1 MFFFNQII
9 AIQRLAINEI
19 DKGGEKMRKIC
30 DFHTHSF
37 FSDGELLPSEL
48 IRRAVDKDYAVIG
61 ITDHAGM
68 SNMDSI
74 IDNVYRDCQIAEK
87 YWDIKVIPGIEITHV
102 PAGYIAQCAAYAR
115 GRGVGLI
122 VVHGETIVE
131 PVEPGTNH
139 AAICSGMVDIL
150 AHPGFLS
157 QEDARLAAENGVF
170 IEVTARSGHSLTNA
184 VVVQQAMSA
193 GAHLLINS
201 DSHAPRDLMSK
212 DFSRRVG
219 LGAGIPLDH
228 IDTVLFKNPEL
239 LLQRI
244 AASSRTSF
252 K

>member
-1 MFFFNQII
+1 MN
-9 AIQRLAINEI
+9 
-19 DKGGEKMRKIC
+19 KIC

-48 IRRAVDKDYAVIG
+48 IRRAVDKEYAVIG

-74 IDNVYRDCQIAEK
+74 IDGVCRDCHIAEK
-87 YWDIKVIPGIEITHV
+87 YWDIKAIPGIEITHV
-102 PAGYIAQCAAYAR
+102 PAGYIAECAAYAR
-115 GRGVGLI
+115 SRGIGLI
-122 VVHGETIVE
+122 VVHGETMVE

-184 VVVQQAMSA
+184 IVAQRALSA
-193 GAHLLINS
+193 GARILINS
-201 DSHAPRDLMSK
+201 DAHAPHDLMSK
-212 DFSRRVG
+212 AFARRVG
-219 LGAGIPLDH
+219 LGAGIPQDH
-228 IDTVLFKNPEL
+228 IDTVLFRNPEL
-239 LLQRI
+239 LLERI
-244 AASSRTSF
+244 AAFSRTSF